1 MTPRRRKS
9 RRNRRTRQRMIRE
22 EIVLR
27 DNWLEKHGLGG
38 SAELMINILR
48 DAVDEI
54 MKGQSNGL

>member
-1 MTPRRRKS
+1 
-9 RRNRRTRQRMIRE
+9 MIRE